1 MTRVPLH
8 SKSIIITT
16 GIVATSVQESQ
27 VKSLGSLVLGEGLV
41 NPQKAVGL
49 IAATAE
55 LIRFATPADTAG
67 EAVGSV
73 TSVDPWIGCSPKPPS
88 APSLSRG
95 SPIPSRRKKPRRG
108 SELGQH
114 P

>member
-73 TSVDPWIGCSPKPPS
+73 TSVDPWIGCPPKPPS
-88 APSLSRG
+88 APSLPG
-95 SPIPSRRKKPRRG
+95 VHQSPHGGKSPGGVRN
-108 SELGQH
+108 
-114 P
+114 

>member
-55 LIRFATPADTAG
+55 LIRFATPASVNTAVFG
-67 EAVGSV
+67 
-73 TSVDPWIGCSPKPPS
+73 
-88 APSLSRG
+88 
-95 SPIPSRRKKPRRG
+95 
-108 SELGQH
+108 H
-114 P
+114 Y